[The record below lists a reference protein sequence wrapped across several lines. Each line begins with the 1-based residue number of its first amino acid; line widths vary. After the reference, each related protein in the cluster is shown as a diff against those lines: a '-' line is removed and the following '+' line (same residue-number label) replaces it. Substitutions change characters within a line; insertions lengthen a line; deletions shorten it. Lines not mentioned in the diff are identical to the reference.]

1 MEKKEIIRTFSGT
14 SWEEKASYC
23 RALRVGNQIYV
34 SGTAPI
40 DRSGG
45 VFAPGDAYAQT
56 KYCLSIIQKALQD
69 LGADCSDVVRV
80 RLFVTDISRAQEF
93 IQAHREF
100 FAEHPPT
107 NTMVEVS
114 ALVDQAML
122 VEVEAEAICF
132 SHEAG

>member
-1 MEKKEIIRTFSGT
+1 MFPGPP
-14 SWEEKASYC
+14 
-23 RALRVGNQIYV
+23 
-34 SGTAPI
+34 PI
-40 DRSGG
+40 D
-45 VFAPGDAYAQT
+45 DLEAYSPPEMLTT

-107 NTMVEVS
+107 STMVEVS
-114 ALVDQAML
+114 ALVDPAML

-132 SHEAG
+132 S

>member
-1 MEKKEIIRTFSGT
+1 MGGKSELLSRPQSGKSDLCFRDRT
-14 SWEEKASYC
+14 Y
-23 RALRVGNQIYV
+23 
-34 SGTAPI
+34 
-40 DRSGG
+40 RSGG

-69 LGADCSDVVRV
+69 LGADCSDVVQV

-114 ALVDQAML
+114 ALVDPAML

-132 SHEAG
+132 SHEVG

>member
-1 MEKKEIIRTFSGT
+1 M
-14 SWEEKASYC
+14 EEKAGYC
-23 RALRVGNQIYV
+23 RALRVGNHIYV

-40 DRSGG
+40 DESGG

-56 KYCLSIIQKALQD
+56 KYCLSIIEKSLQN

-80 RLFVTDISRAQEF
+80 RLLVTDISRAQEF

-114 ALVDQAML
+114 ALVDPAML

-132 SHEAG
+132 SHE